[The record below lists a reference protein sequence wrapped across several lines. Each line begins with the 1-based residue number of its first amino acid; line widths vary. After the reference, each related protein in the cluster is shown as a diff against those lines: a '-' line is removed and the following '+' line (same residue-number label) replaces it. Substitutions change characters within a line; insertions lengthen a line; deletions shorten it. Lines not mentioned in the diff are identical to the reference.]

1 MHKILVVD
9 DEPRVST
16 GIKNFL
22 LGSELNIAHVET
34 ALNGFEAIDYLR
46 METFDLVLTDIQ
58 MSRMSGI
65 ELMETIYM
73 EQPHLPVI
81 VISAHEKFDF
91 AKKSLRLGARDYLV
105 KPVERD
111 DLLRVVGSVLREN
124 EAIGRQS
131 LALTEAQ
138 RGGAGKASLP
148 GMGELLAALVTE
160 GDLPAKDGEALAAL
174 LGDQPEGGLFGVVSI
189 RPDLTRGGFSDREVA
204 LQGRKLLK
212 YASINILNEC
222 LGEWRGLSL
231 SGYGNEIVA
240 VLRFGEPKAHERGAG
255 IESQLHLIGQMI
267 HMNLKSYLNVE
278 TTVGISSLHAD
289 VFMLPKLMDE
299 ANAAAEWRH
308 TNPGQRVFY
317 FEDRKAR
324 ENLGIAAWIAQVDA
338 FAQKLKA
345 GAGHDG
351 PDENGNP
358 LLQTLRRLQN
368 EAEIFN
374 SYFGM
379 LAYRLYGLLLEQG
392 RANGMSLQRFDP
404 DAYFRG
410 SDAQGKLAAL
420 AAYIPEV
427 SAMLGQLTQDRDR
440 SILARITGFIR
451 ERFRDPALKIQDIAS
466 EVHFSTA
473 YLSYLFKRETGK
485 NLWDFVTELRI
496 EEAKRMLETTDK
508 KRYEIAYAVGYE
520 SPEHFGR
527 MFKRYAGLSP
537 AEYRKE
543 RQGNDG

>member
-34 ALNGFEAIDYLR
+34 ALNGFEAVDYLR

-124 EAIGRQS
+124 ETIGRQS

-138 RGGAGKASLP
+138 RAGRGKP

-160 GDLPAKDGEALAAL
+160 GDLPARDGEALAAL
-174 LGDQPEGGLFGVVSI
+174 LGDQALGGLFGVVSI
-189 RPDLTRGGFSDREVA
+189 RPDLTRGGFSDKEIA
-204 LQGRKLLK
+204 LSDRKLLK
-212 YASINILNEC
+212 YASINILNES

-240 VLRFGEPKAHERGAG
+240 ILRLDEPQEDDRGAR
-255 IESQLHLIGQMI
+255 IQSQLHLIGQMI

-299 ANAAAEWRH
+299 AKAAAEWRH
-308 TNPGQRVFY
+308 MHPGQRVFY

-338 FAQKLKA
+338 YAQALKA
-345 GAGHDG
+345 NAGEVRPDGA
-351 PDENGNP
+351 ELLETLR
-358 LLQTLRRLQN
+358 LLQG
-368 EAEIFN
+368 EPEIFN

-392 RANGMSLQRFDP
+392 RANGMSLHRFDP

-410 SDAQGKLAAL
+410 ADADGKLAAL
-420 AAYIPEV
+420 AAYVPEV
-427 SAMLGQLTQDRDR
+427 AEMLGQLAQARDR

-451 ERFRDPALKIQDIAS
+451 QRFRDPALKIQDIAG

-473 YLSYLFKRETGK
+473 YLSYLFKRETGQ
-485 NLWDFVTELRI
+485 NLWDYVTELRI
-496 EEAKRMLETTDK
+496 EEAKYMLETTDK

-543 RQGNDG
+543 RQGDGG